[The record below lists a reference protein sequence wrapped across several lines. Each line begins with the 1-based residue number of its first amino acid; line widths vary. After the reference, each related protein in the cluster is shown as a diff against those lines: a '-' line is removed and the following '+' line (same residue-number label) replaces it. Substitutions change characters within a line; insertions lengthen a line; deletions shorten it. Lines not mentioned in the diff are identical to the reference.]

1 MTLREDFK
9 LYYLTSQDTLDIQHM
24 GIDWDGP
31 LPPTDCS
38 ENTVYVDPP
47 QQPLTNTDFHEL
59 CTTINPLDSSSEYGL
74 ELYVETLQFVLD

>member
-1 MTLREDFK
+1 MGTHRLC
-9 LYYLTSQDTLDIQHM
+9 LQSTINIAQL

-47 QQPLTNTDFHEL
+47 QQPLTSLDYQEL
-59 CTTINPLDSSSEYGL
+59 CATINPLDPSSEYGI
-74 ELYVETLQFVLD
+74 ELYVETLQFVLNKLRSY

>member
-24 GIDWDGP
+24 DIDWDDP

-47 QQPLTNTDFHEL
+47 QQPLTQIFRSYVQQSILLIQVQSMVLNFMLKHCNL
-59 CTTINPLDSSSEYGL
+59 C
-74 ELYVETLQFVLD
+74 